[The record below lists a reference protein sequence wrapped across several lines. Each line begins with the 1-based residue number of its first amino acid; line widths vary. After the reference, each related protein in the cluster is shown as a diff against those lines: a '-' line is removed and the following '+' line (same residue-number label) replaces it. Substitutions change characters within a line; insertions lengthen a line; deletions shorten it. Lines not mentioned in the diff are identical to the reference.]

1 MLREIFIIGIGG
13 QGALTVGE
21 ILLNAANKKNYG
33 ASFYPFYGS
42 QMRGGEAGCIVKID
56 TDGNDILNPTIN
68 SPDDFIILS
77 DKFFDKYR
85 KFANEK
91 SKYYDIESIGARIAR
106 PYEGAREARPYEGA
120 REARLD
126 RRRELSERNGA
137 RENTKNLNII
147 MLKTYICDS
156 KLFSDDDIID
166 AIKEKFKKEEVYKS
180 KIDIYEGLA

>member
-21 ILLNAANKKNYG
+21 IILIAANKKNYG

-77 DKFFDKYR
+77 DKFFDKY
-85 KFANEK
+85 KNFENAN
-91 SKYYDIESIGARIAR
+91 SKYYRYDEKDIANLKDVDIK
-106 PYEGAREARPYEGA
+106 
-120 REARLD
+120 
-126 RRRELSERNGA
+126 
-137 RENTKNLNII
+137 KNLNILV
-147 MLKTYICDS
+147 LKKYIGVS

-166 AIKEKFKKEEVYKS
+166 AIKVKFKKEEVYNN
-180 KIDIYEGLA
+180 KIAIYNN

>member
-56 TDGNDILNPTIN
+56 TDGKDILNPTIN

-77 DKFFDKYR
+77 DKFFDKYK
-85 KFANEK
+85 KFENEG
-91 SKYYDIESIGARIAR
+91 SKYYRIDEKKLENFKDI
-106 PYEGAREARPYEGA
+106 
-120 REARLD
+120 D
-126 RRRELSERNGA
+126 VK
-137 RENTKNLNII
+137 KNLNII
-147 MLKTYICDS
+147 MLKKYTNENA
-156 KLFSDDDIID
+156 LFSDDDIID
-166 AIKEKFKKEEVYKS
+166 AIKTKFKKEEVYNN
-180 KIDIYEGLA
+180 KISVYKNS